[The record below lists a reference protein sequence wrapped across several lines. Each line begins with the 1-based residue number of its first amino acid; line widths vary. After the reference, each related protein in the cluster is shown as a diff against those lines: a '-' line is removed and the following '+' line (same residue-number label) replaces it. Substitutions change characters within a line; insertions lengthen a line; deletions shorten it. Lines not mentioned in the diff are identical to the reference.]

1 MLKKLKSLLTQ
12 EEEALTLLKNQYP
25 LIADKSDAEILSYF
39 ELERSEIVAF
49 SKDFKNLYE
58 ETKHHP
64 LEQNTIC
71 KCTDANNQPKNLYN
85 TREEAEK
92 TRFFLKT
99 SQNTALILYPCP
111 HTTGWHLSKG

>member
-1 MLKKLKSLLTQ
+1 MLKKLKNLLSQ
-12 EEEALTLLKNQYP
+12 EEEAFALLKKQYP
-25 LIADKSDAEILSYF
+25 LITDKSDAEILTYF
-39 ELERSEIVAF
+39 GLERSEIVAF

-58 ETKHHP
+58 ETKLHP

-92 TRFFLKT
+92 TRSFLKT
-99 SQNTALILYPCP
+99 SQNIALILYPCP